1 MTSKLF
7 LQKRFSIP
15 LYLLLNFSALGIG
28 SWLMNEGPVSDWY
41 SSLNKAPWSPPGW
54 VFGFAWTTIMLC
66 FSLYMSCLTRAIPSR
81 KVFVLFAVQWVLN
94 TSWNFVFFNRH
105 WVLLGLLVL
114 LLLTA
119 LLGYLM
125 TAYKSLL
132 KGHTLLVFPYFVW
145 LLVAISLNAYVF
157 FCNKL

>member
-1 MTSKLF
+1 MLPKLF

-28 SWLMNEGPVSDWY
+28 SWLMNGGPVSDWY

-66 FSLYMSCLTRAIPSR
+66 FSFYMSRLTRISR
-81 KVFVLFAVQWVLN
+81 SKRVFVLFAVQWVLN
-94 TSWNFVFFNRH
+94 TSWNFIFFNQH
-105 WVLLGLLVL
+105 WVLSGLLVL
-114 LLLTA
+114 LMITS

-125 TAYKSLL
+125 IAYKSLL
-132 KGHTLLVFPYFVW
+132 KGYTFLVLPYFLW
-145 LLVAISLNAYVF
+145 LLVAISLNAYVLF
-157 FCNKL
+157 WNSL